1 MPVKREP
8 CRHFQRGSCQFG
20 ERCRYLHVVQQQPK
34 PSNPFGFGSG
44 QQQQQQQQQSSN
56 PFGFGTKQQQ
66 FKPFE
71 NKWSRS
77 NPSDNGAGRAPSS
90 TKQQPD
96 SKTQAAN
103 HTCTDPESCKRSI
116 AEDFEHERPIW
127 KLTCYGHA
135 RSGPCDIVG
144 DISYEELRAAAYED
158 AKQGMNVQ
166 SIVSMWAWNFCITF
180 FLHQLY
186 IHEVERERNL
196 SNTKLVEFQNLLQT
210 PYVARSGSAVGMQN
224 LFPGAATVGISP
236 TGSSSGPPQ
245 VSSFSQLG
253 PSLNTGFAARPS
265 GPVPNNVPNQPNA
278 FSSSF
283 PTSNQFGVRSEALSA
298 FMIGPFG
305 VQLGNQQ
312 QGSSFPSNV
321 TGFPTNSAVASG
333 GSNVF
338 PSQSFT
344 AQNSISFNLNAEA
357 ASNLAPSSVKKD
369 KASGDKS
376 IWSKE
381 SWRPGEIPEE
391 APAEEYVY

>member
-166 SIVSMWAWNFCITF
+166 SIV
-180 FLHQLY
+180 
-186 IHEVERERNL
+186 ERERNL

-253 PSLNTGFAARPS
+253 PSLNTGFAARPPS
-265 GPVPNNVPNQPNA
+265 QVNNLFGQPSTFPNSTQNA
-278 FSSSF
+278 GIFSTNSI
-283 PTSNQFGVRSEALSA
+283 PAGN
-298 FMIGPFG
+298 GPFG